1 MPLEPRWPNVST
13 VSEAG
18 ARDDVRPSP
27 DGRRERI
34 RRQVLSEGYARLDDL
49 ARAFGV
55 SLMTVHRDIDALV
68 VEGWLTKLRG
78 GATANP
84 SALLES
90 SVRDRSRA
98 MHAEKAAIA
107 RVAAEQLHHGQTIF
121 LDDSTTAMALVPH
134 LAAHT
139 PITVAT
145 NFVPLIAALAD
156 VDGVDLLVLGGRY
169 QRLQDGC
176 YGMQTIDAINNL
188 SADLLF
194 ISTTA
199 LSQGACYHR
208 SEPTL
213 MVRRAMMA
221 HAARSVL
228 MVDHA
233 KFGRPAP
240 LLLGRLDEF
249 DLLVTDAG
257 IDDADLQLA
266 RQHIEVQV
274 ATVRTA

>member
-1 MPLEPRWPNVST
+1 MSEGT
-13 VSEAG
+13 V
-18 ARDDVRPSP
+18 RDDVRESP

-34 RRQVLSEGYARLDDL
+34 RRQVLTDGYARLDDL
-49 ARAFGV
+49 AKGFGV

-68 VEGWLTKLRG
+68 AEGWLTKLRG

-90 SVRDRSRA
+90 SVRDRARA
-98 MHAEKAAIA
+98 MRAEKEAIA
-107 RVAAEQLHHGQTIF
+107 RLAAEQLHHGQTIF
-121 LDDSTTAMALVPH
+121 LDDSTTAIALVAH
-134 LAAHT
+134 LGAHT
-139 PITVAT
+139 PITIASNFMPVVGAVAD
-145 NFVPLIAALAD
+145 I
-156 VDGVDLLVLGGRY
+156 DGVELIVLGGRY

-176 YGMQTIDAINNL
+176 YGMQTIDAIDRL
-188 SADLLF
+188 SADILF
-194 ISTTA
+194 TSTTA

-213 MVRRAMMA
+213 MVHRAMMA
-221 HAARSVL
+221 HSARAVL

-249 DLLVTDAG
+249 DLLITDSG
-257 IDDADLQLA
+257 VDQADLALA
-266 RQHIEVQV
+266 RQHIEVQI
-274 ATVRTA
+274 AEPA

>member
-1 MPLEPRWPNVST
+1 MT
-13 VSEAG
+13 EA
-18 ARDDVRPSP
+18 ATRDDVRPSP

-49 ARAFGV
+49 ARTFGV

-68 VEGWLTKLRG
+68 TEGWLTKLRG

-90 SVRDRSRA
+90 SVRDRGRS

-107 RVAAEQLHHGQTIF
+107 RIAAEQLHHGQTIF

-145 NFVPLIAALAD
+145 NFLPLIAAIAD
-156 VDGVDLLVLGGRY
+156 VDGVDLVVLGGRY

-176 YGMQTIDAINNL
+176 YGMQTIMAIDNL

-240 LLLGRLDEF
+240 LLLGRLEEF

-257 IDDADLQLA
+257 IDDADLELA

-274 ATVRTA
+274 APAL

>member
-1 MPLEPRWPNVST
+1 M
-13 VSEAG
+13 SEG
-18 ARDDVRPSP
+18 AVRDDVRQSP

-34 RRQVLSEGYARLDDL
+34 RRQVLTDGYARLDDL
-49 ARAFGV
+49 ARSFGV

-68 VEGWLTKLRG
+68 AEGWLTKLRG

-90 SVRDRSRA
+90 SVRDRARA
-98 MHAEKAAIA
+98 MKSEKEAIA
-107 RVAAEQLHHGQTIF
+107 TLAAQQLHHGQTIF
-121 LDDSTTAMALVPH
+121 LDDSTTAIALVPH
-134 LAAHT
+134 LSAHA
-139 PITVAT
+139 PITVAS
-145 NFVPLIAALAD
+145 NFMPVVGAVAD
-156 VDGVDLLVLGGRY
+156 LDGVELIVLGGRY

-176 YGMQTIDAINNL
+176 YGMQTIDAINRL
-188 SADLLF
+188 SADILF
-194 ISTTA
+194 TSTTA

-221 HAARSVL
+221 HSARSVL
-228 MVDHA
+228 IVDHA

-249 DLLVTDAG
+249 DLLITDSG
-257 IDDADLQLA
+257 VDPADLALA

-274 ATVRTA
+274 AEPA